1 MVIQLKDQKQP
12 CEIRFYLIFLILLV
26 PLKNKPSKQECNDPY
41 FVLNPVMSP
50 ESISPV
56 PPTVIE
62 GVVLSITKVS
72 SPSETIF

>member
-1 MVIQLKDQKQP
+1 MWDP
-12 CEIRFYLIFLILLV
+12 ILSDILNPAC
-26 PLKNKPSKQECNDPY
+26 PLKNKPSKQECKDPY

-56 PPTVIE
+56 PPTVME
-62 GVVLSITKVS
+62 GVVLSITKAF